1 MEQFFRAKQSH
12 PDALLFFRMGDFYE
26 MFFEDAVLGAEL
38 LDLTLTS
45 RGSDENGIA
54 IPMAGVPHHAA
65 PQYIARLLEKGQRVA
80 MCEQME
86 DPSKV
91 KGVVPREVVRVIT
104 PGLTLD
110 PDALDA
116 RAENYLASIS
126 GQDSGPFGLALIEL
140 STSEAR
146 ACELPSRGELIS
158 ELVRLGS
165 REALIDAALV
175 ETAKEIRLALPNIAM
190 QTVSDEQ
197 AKAAATDPR
206 LAGVLAQSAPDFSAH
221 VQRAAAT
228 ALGYAQRSQPMAQLD
243 VTRIALYNPN
253 DQLLLDETAVRNLEL
268 VSTLSGDRKGSLLQL
283 CDATKTSMGARLLRR
298 RLLSPLTDV
307 AAIRRRHDS
316 VELLFED
323 AALRSELRDS
333 LAHIA
338 DLERLS
344 TRALLNV
351 ATPRDLGAV
360 GKSLSFAR
368 RVRAFLIQAEH
379 HRTDGSALALAPED
393 TCDDLSARL
402 AEVLADEPPFLV
414 TQGGIVRD
422 GFDPR
427 VDELRALSQNSKDVI
442 LELEQRERERTKI
455 SSLKVRFT
463 KVFGYYIEISKSRLE
478 KVPSDYKRKQ
488 TVAGG
493 ERFTT
498 DELEAL
504 QAKILNA
511 DERLR
516 GLEGELFEA
525 LRTEIGKSAARLRRL
540 GHALADLDVHAALA
554 EVAHRYNY
562 VRPEIDQS
570 LRLELRDSR
579 HPIVEQAV
587 AAGQFV
593 PNDVTLDPE
602 ETRLMVITGPNMA
615 GKSTA
620 MRQVALSVIL
630 AQAGAFVPAA
640 SARIGVVDRIYTR
653 VGASDNVAQGQST
666 FMFEMHETAVMLNG
680 ASKRSLVVLDEIG
693 RGTSTYDGLAIAWA
707 VAEHLH
713 DALGC
718 RAMFATHYHE
728 LCELARTR
736 KGVANFNV
744 AAREVTAADGTHEVV
759 FLRRL
764 VPGGANRSYGVAVAK
779 LAGIPQIVLARART
793 MLAELE
799 SGGAQQ
805 DSAQAS
811 PRKRAGRA
819 QEATPQLDMFAT
831 AAPQEESEAVRTL
844 RELDIDHMTPIEAL
858 VALSRLKQLL
868 PPR

>member
-45 RGSDENGIA
+45 RGSDEHGIA

-91 KGVVPREVVRVIT
+91 KGVVPREVVRVIS
-104 PGLTLD
+104 PGLTVD

-126 GQDSGPFGLALIEL
+126 GKDAGPFGLALIEL

-146 ACELPSRGELIS
+146 ACELPSRAELIS

-165 REALIDAALV
+165 REALIDAALE
-175 ETAKEIRLALPNIAM
+175 ETARELQRALPSMAQKRI
-190 QTVSDEQ
+190 SEDE
-197 AKAAATDPR
+197 AKAAAADPR
-206 LAGVLAQSAPDFSAH
+206 LASVLAQSAPDFSAH
-221 VQRAAAT
+221 VLRAAAN
-228 ALGYAQRSQPMAQLD
+228 ALACAQRSQPMAQLD
-243 VTRIALYNPN
+243 VQRIALYNPG

-268 VSTLSGDRKGSLLQL
+268 VSTLSGDRRGSLLHL
-283 CDATKTSMGARLLRR
+283 CDATKTAMGARLLRR

-307 AAIRRRHDS
+307 ASIRRRHDS
-316 VELLFED
+316 VELLLED
-323 AALRSELRDS
+323 TALRGELRDS

-344 TRALLNV
+344 TRALLGV
-351 ATPRDLGAV
+351 ATPRDLGAI
-360 GKSLSFAR
+360 GKSLAHGK

-393 TCDDLSARL
+393 TCDEIGARIG
-402 AEVLADEPPFLV
+402 EVVVDEPPFLG
-414 TQGGIVRD
+414 TQGGIIRD

-427 VDELRALSQNSKDVI
+427 VDELRTLSQNSKDVI

-478 KVPSDYKRKQ
+478 KVPADYKRKQ

-498 DELEAL
+498 DELDAL

-516 GLEGELFEA
+516 SLEAELFEA
-525 LRTEIGKSAARLRRL
+525 LRAEIGKSAARIRRL
-540 GHALADLDVHAALA
+540 GHALADIDVHGALA
-554 EVAHRYNY
+554 ELAHRHSY
-562 VRPEIDQS
+562 VRPVIDQS
-570 LRLELRDSR
+570 LRLELEASR

-587 AAGQFV
+587 PAGQFV
-593 PNDVTLDPE
+593 PNDVCLDPD

-620 MRQVALSVIL
+620 MRQVALAVIL
-630 AQAGAFVPAA
+630 AQAGSFVPATR
-640 SARIGVVDRIYTR
+640 ARIGVVDRIYTR

-666 FMFEMHETAVMLNG
+666 FMVEMSETAAMLNG
-680 ASKRSLVVLDEIG
+680 ATKRSLVVLDEIG

-713 DALGC
+713 DALGS

-744 AAREVTAADGTHEVV
+744 AAREVTGADGSQDVV

-764 VPGGANRSYGVAVAK
+764 VPGGANRSYGIAVAK

-799 SGGAQQ
+799 GGATE
-805 DSAQAS
+805 AQAS
-811 PRKRAGRA
+811 PRKRSTRA
-819 QEATPQLDMFAT
+819 QEAVPQLDMFAE
-831 AAPQEESEAVRTL
+831 PVVQEESEAVRTL

-858 VALSRLKQLL
+858 VALSRLKQLI
-868 PPR
+868 PPRR